1 MCLGPK
7 GYWPW
12 WYMRKVHVE
21 EWLVSDV
28 VHKWGRRNYTGKL
41 HGIHSEVVLKE
52 YAKNPERMHGSGMSG
67 LV

>member
-1 MCLGPK
+1 
-7 GYWPW
+7 
-12 WYMRKVHVE
+12 MRKVHVE